1 MVTTAKATTKSEQ
14 KTVKAFDAD
23 IAWINE
29 EAKARGCVAA
39 EVIHDLCEK
48 ARRQSY
54 LQDLSETF
62 DALSQESEL
71 TAAFRAEN
79 ADWDITL
86 SDGLNDAT

>member
-1 MVTTAKATTKSEQ
+1 MTGRSKTKSEQ

-39 EVIHDLCEK
+39 EVIHDLCEQ
-48 ARRQSY
+48 ARRRSY
-54 LQDLSETF
+54 LQDLSESF
-62 DALSQESEL
+62 DALSHEAEL
-71 TAAFRAEN
+71 MAAFRAEN
-79 ADWDITL
+79 AEWDATL